1 MNASAFLDRS
11 LPPTDHELIAAL
23 GDAAPR
29 WLRLVRVLV
38 GEIGAHAEARWDGPR
53 SGWCLPFKRAGRP
66 LVTLTPRSA
75 GFDALVVL
83 GQHEAD
89 AARGLPL
96 GEAVRDAFVDSPQ
109 LHDGRWLF
117 LSIGSD
123 ADADDLLRLLSVKLP
138 ARLRA
143 RLEDAGHLTVLR

>member
-11 LPPTDHELIAAL
+11 SPPSDRDGVAVL

-29 WLRLVRVLV
+29 WVRLTRILT
-38 GEIGAHAEARWDGPR
+38 ELGAHGVVRWDGPR
-53 SGWCLPFKRAGRP
+53 SGWCVPVKRAGRP
-66 LVTLTPRSA
+66 LVTLTPRPD

-83 GQHEAD
+83 GRAEAD
-89 AARGLPL
+89 LARGVAL
-96 GEAVRDAFVDSPQ
+96 GEATREILTDSPQ

-117 LSIGSD
+117 LSIASD

-138 ARLRA
+138 ARVRA
-143 RLEDAGHLTVLR
+143 KLDLSNHVGLPV